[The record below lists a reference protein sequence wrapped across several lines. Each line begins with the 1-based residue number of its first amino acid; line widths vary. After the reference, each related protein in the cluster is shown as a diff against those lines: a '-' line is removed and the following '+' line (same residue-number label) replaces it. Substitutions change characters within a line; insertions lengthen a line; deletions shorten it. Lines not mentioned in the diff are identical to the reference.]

1 MFLFLSDSFSFRP
14 TCPLFLLP
22 HSTQI
27 HKTHFL
33 SVIADAEAAA
43 VNMRVVEKRPAVLDQ
58 VSQDNNSGGVQ

>member
-1 MFLFLSDSFSFRP
+1 MFLFDSFSFRP
-14 TCPLFLLP
+14 TCPLLLLP

-27 HKTHFL
+27 HKTHFQ
-33 SVIADAEAAA
+33 SVTADAEAAV